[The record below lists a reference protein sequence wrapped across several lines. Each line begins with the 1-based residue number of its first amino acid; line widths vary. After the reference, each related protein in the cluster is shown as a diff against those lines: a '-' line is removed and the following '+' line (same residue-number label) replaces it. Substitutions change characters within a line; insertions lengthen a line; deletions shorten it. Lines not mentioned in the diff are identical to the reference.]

1 MIVTLPTK
9 TDLLKTD
16 IVAIDQHHKKVIT
29 SSIQIADYFGKRHSN
44 VIRRVTA
51 LIKIGLLKIEPS
63 YYLNQQLKKQKYH
76 ELNRDQFLLVVMGF
90 TGDKADKFKS
100 DFIKLFNQQ
109 ETELRQWRT
118 GRLIASD
125 MTKAANDQIYWLKN
139 KLAETIPT
147 SKRCVMIFIHI
158 QKRITKV
165 ATGSANTIRESM
177 TSSQLHQ
184 VTELEQQVQDY
195 IKQLRVEGVD
205 PVQIRDNT
213 MAMIQASNGV

>member
-1 MIVTLPTK
+1 VIVTLPTK

-139 KLAETIPT
+139 DLKKVIPN
-147 SKRCVMIFIHI
+147 SRRCTMIFNHF
-158 QKRITKV
+158 QRSITKA
-165 ATGSANTIRESM
+165 ATGSAKTKRDVM
-177 TSSQLHQ
+177 TFSQLDQ
-184 VTELEQQVQDY
+184 VAEIEQNVQDY
-195 IKQLRVEGVD
+195 IKQLRLEGVD
-205 PVQIRDNT
+205 PVQIRENT